1 VNIPKSLTTYYFI
14 VASSEFLLVAEPVEE
29 ILRERVQHYRRV
41 KKNIDF
47 WLVQSPKFLES
58 VQLIDLQTKLRQARI
73 DNECSAIVSIDK
85 TFITWLKLRLN
96 NVAMGSFNAPTGD
109 ITSPL
114 ASNFKVDGISK
125 QK

>member
-1 VNIPKSLTTYYFI
+1 MNIPKPLTTYYFI
-14 VASSEFLLVAEPVEE
+14 VASSEFLLVTEPVEE

-58 VQLIDLQTKLRQARI
+58 VQLTDLQTKLRQARI
-73 DNECSAIVSIDK
+73 ANECSAIVSVDK

-96 NVAMGSFNAPTGD
+96 NVAMGSFTAPTGD

-114 ASNFKVDGISK
+114 ASNFKVEGSPK

>member
-1 VNIPKSLTTYYFI
+1 MNIPKSLTTYYFI

-29 ILRERVQHYRRV
+29 ILRERVQHYRRM

-58 VQLIDLQTKLRQARI
+58 VQLADLQTKLKQARI
-73 DNECSAIVSIDK
+73 ANECSAIISVDK

-96 NVAMGSFNAPTGD
+96 NVSMGSFNAPTDD
-109 ITSPL
+109 IASPL
-114 ASNFKVDGISK
+114 ASNVKVDGISK
-125 QK
+125 

>member
-1 VNIPKSLTTYYFI
+1 MPKSVTTYYFI

-29 ILRERVQHYRRV
+29 ILRERVQHYRRM

-47 WLVQSPKFLES
+47 WLVQSPTFLES
-58 VQLIDLQTKLRQARI
+58 VQLTDLQTKLKEARI
-73 DNECSAIVSIDK
+73 ANECSAIVSVDK

-109 ITSPL
+109 IISPL

-125 QK
+125 

>member
-1 VNIPKSLTTYYFI
+1 MNIPKPLTTYYFI

-58 VQLIDLQTKLRQARI
+58 VQLTDLQTKLKQARI
-73 DNECSAIVSIDK
+73 ANECSAIVSVDK

-96 NVAMGSFNAPTGD
+96 NVAMGSFIAPTGD

-114 ASNFKVDGISK
+114 ASNFKVDGIPK
-125 QK
+125 

>member
-1 VNIPKSLTTYYFI
+1 MNIPKPLTTYYFI

-47 WLVQSPKFLES
+47 WLVKSPKFIES
-58 VQLIDLQTKLRQARI
+58 VQLTELQTKLRQARI
-73 DNECSAIVSIDK
+73 DNECSAIVSVDK

-114 ASNFKVDGISK
+114 ASNFKAEGIPK
-125 QK
+125 

>member
-1 VNIPKSLTTYYFI
+1 MNIPKSLTTYYFI
-14 VASSEFLLVAEPVEE
+14 VASNEFLLVTEPVEE

-58 VQLIDLQTKLRQARI
+58 VQLIDLQTKLTQARI
-73 DNECSAIVSIDK
+73 ANQCSAIVSVDK

-96 NVAMGSFNAPTGD
+96 NVAIGSFSAPTGD
-109 ITSPL
+109 IKSPL
-114 ASNFKVDGISK
+114 ASNFKVNEIPK

>member
-1 VNIPKSLTTYYFI
+1 MNIPKPLTTYYFI
-14 VASSEFLLVAEPVEE
+14 VASSEFLLVTEPVEE

-58 VQLIDLQTKLRQARI
+58 VQLTGLQTKLRQARI
-73 DNECSAIVSIDK
+73 DNECSAIISVDK

-96 NVAMGSFNAPTGD
+96 NVAMGSFSAPTGD

-114 ASNFKVDGISK
+114 ASNFKVDGIPK

>member
-1 VNIPKSLTTYYFI
+1 MNIPKSLTTYYFI
-14 VASSEFLLVAEPVEE
+14 VASNEFLLVAEPVEE

-58 VQLIDLQTKLRQARI
+58 VQLIDLQTKLKQARI
-73 DNECSAIVSIDK
+73 DNKCSAIVSVDK

-96 NVAMGSFNAPTGD
+96 NVAMGSFTAPTGD

-114 ASNFKVDGISK
+114 ASNFKVDGIPK

>member
-1 VNIPKSLTTYYFI
+1 MNIPKSLTTYYFI
-14 VASSEFLLVAEPVEE
+14 VASNEFLLVAEPVEE

-58 VQLIDLQTKLRQARI
+58 VQLTDLQTKLKQSSIA
-73 DNECSAIVSIDK
+73 NECSAIVSVDK

-114 ASNFKVDGISK
+114 ASNFQVDGISK

>member
-1 VNIPKSLTTYYFI
+1 VNIPKPLTTYYFI
-14 VASSEFLLVAEPVEE
+14 VASNEFLLVAEPVEE

-58 VQLIDLQTKLRQARI
+58 VQLTELQAKLRQARI
-73 DNECSAIVSIDK
+73 ANECSAIVSVDK

-114 ASNFKVDGISK
+114 ASNFKVEGIPKS
-125 QK
+125 